1 MFYKCSPKFL
11 SARLV
16 ARKFLR
22 KNAFLPGENQNF
34 WENDIFDKFFEIFIV
49 GLALPLLWLSLAKE
63 EVVIMTIIGSLAV
76 YCIVL
81 SNTILMWL
89 LSYCTLWCL
98 HNKIVLSVFR
108 STTHVIHRTH
118 SFLQAWKQANRKYHI
133 HFLWNSFLWF
143 SLTPLTP
150 MSFPTIEGR
159 IFHDKSNSV

>member
-1 MFYKCSPKFL
+1 MNTLFYKCSPKFM

-16 ARKFLR
+16 TRKLLR
-22 KNAFLPGENQNF
+22 KNAFLPGGNQEF
-34 WENDIFDKFFEIFIV
+34 LRKWHFLQIFEIFIV
-49 GLALPLLWLSLAKE
+49 RLALPLLWLSLAKE

-76 YCIVL
+76 HCIVL

-133 HFLWNSFLWF
+133 HFL
-143 SLTPLTP
+143 
-150 MSFPTIEGR
+150 
-159 IFHDKSNSV
+159 SVSD